1 MKILIAGG
9 SGLIGLRL
17 THLLQSKGY
26 EVAHLTRTVNPQ
38 SPCQQY
44 LWNVE
49 NQTIDD
55 NAILDADYIINLA
68 GAGVADA
75 RWTTQRKALI
85 ISSRV
90 QSAKLIGDTLLRL
103 RKTPKAYISAAAIGY
118 YGDAGQNL
126 VDEQTPLGHGF
137 LSESCLAW
145 ETAAHGLENVSA
157 RVVILRIGIVLST
170 LGGALQQTINPL
182 RFGIASYFG
191 DGTQFYSWIHIDDV
205 CHIFIQAIEN
215 ETMKGIYNA
224 VSPNPVSNKTFT
236 KVLKKC
242 YKGLSLLLPVPNF
255 VLRLLLGE
263 MSAVVLSSANVSA
276 KKISQTG
283 FKFQF
288 PDLSLALNDV
298 LSNRT

>member
-26 EVAHLTRTVNPQ
+26 EVAHLTRTLNPK

-55 NAILDADYIINLA
+55 KAILEADYIINLA
-68 GAGVADA
+68 GAGIADA
-75 RWTTQRKALI
+75 RWTASRKALI
-85 ISSRV
+85 ISSRA
-90 QSAKLIGDTLLRL
+90 QSAKLILDTVLRL
-103 RKTPKAYISAAAIGY
+103 QKTPKAYISAAAIGF
-118 YGDAGQNL
+118 YGDAAQTL
-126 VDEQTPLGHGF
+126 VDEQSNAGQGF
-137 LSESCLAW
+137 LSESCMAW
-145 ETAAHGLENVSA
+145 ETAAHSLEQTST
-157 RVVILRIGIVLST
+157 RVVLLRIGIVLST

-182 RFGIASYFG
+182 RLGVASYFG
-191 DGTQFYSWIHIDDV
+191 RGAQYYSWIHIDDV
-205 CHIFIQAIEN
+205 CGMFINAIEN
-215 ETMKGIYNA
+215 EAITGVYNA
-224 VSPNPVSNKTFT
+224 VAPNPVSNKIFT

-242 YKGLSLLLPVPNF
+242 YGGFSLLMPVPNF
-255 VLRLLLGE
+255 VLKVLLGE
-263 MSAVVLSSANVSA
+263 MSAVVLTSTNVSA
-276 KKISQTG
+276 AKILKTG

-298 LSNRT
+298 LNRKI